1 VRISIAIEKFDPGVG
16 GAERYCWDLAHY
28 LGVNGHEVEIICMKG
43 IAPDLPSIH
52 INSIHPIK
60 FPQGLRHLSF
70 AILHYFKVKRL
81 STDINFCVGN
91 TFYMDIYQPHGGL
104 HRAWFERDILRYPPG
119 FRKITGLLRRFSLK
133 DMVQR
138 GLEWWI
144 FKITKPEVIAIS
156 EMVKG
161 DIMNRFKYPSDKIH
175 LIPNGID
182 TKRFS
187 PKNKRYRR
195 EIRARYGLN
204 EDDFIFLFVANNLK
218 LKGFNI
224 LLDAIKNL
232 HNLSFKVLIIGPDS
246 SWSKAK
252 VKKAA
257 LSDKVIF
264 GGRVDDI
271 ERIYPCCDCL
281 IHPTYYDAC
290 SLVVL
295 EALASGIP
303 VITTKAN
310 GAGMYIRPGNGFVV
324 PSANPL
330 AVESAMEQAYAKG
343 PEVREILTFKNHDEV
358 FADVARVIE
367 GCRK

>member
-1 VRISIAIEKFDPGVG
+1 VRISIAIEKFDLGVG

-43 IAPDLPSIH
+43 LVPDLPSIH
-52 INSIHPIK
+52 INFIHPIK

-104 HRAWFERDILRYPPG
+104 HRAWFERDILRYPPE
-119 FRKITGLLRRFSLK
+119 FRKIISLLRRFSLK

-156 EMVKG
+156 EMVRN
-161 DIMNRFKYPSDKIH
+161 DIMNRFDYPSDKIH

-187 PKNKRYRR
+187 PENKKYRR

-204 EDDFIFLFVANNLK
+204 EDDFVFLFVANNLK

-232 HNLSFKVLIIGPDS
+232 HNLPFKVLIIGPDS
-246 SWSKAK
+246 SWSKVK
-252 VKKAA
+252 VKKTA

-264 GGRVDDI
+264 GGRADDI

-310 GAGMYIRPGNGFVV
+310 GASMYVTEENGYVV
-324 PSANPL
+324 SSGDPDVL
-330 AVESAMEQAYAKG
+330 ASAMRQAYLRGFKG
-343 PEVREILTFKNHDEV
+343 VPAITFKNHEGV
-358 FADVARVIE
+358 FAEIARVME
-367 GCRK
+367 